1 MNKITTLILSLLIT
15 LLLGYNN
22 VYSQTNPTP
31 FDLNSGNYSFTQW
44 DATSTAG
51 TYPNNM
57 RFHTFSAA
65 DNSIANP
72 AHVANADYT
81 LAYNLTS
88 GSIIN
93 GLGVD
98 GIAFRNTGSPGNL
111 GAAVTSI
118 STVNRTNVRI
128 GWSGATLASTFTSFR
143 VYAINLEYRIG
154 NTGSWTVATYT
165 PGGTDSVQ
173 YIASLSSGNTNTV
186 AQRLTVAN
194 FTLPVACEN
203 QSEVQVR
210 WRYNYRSGSGNRP
223 QLAIDDILIQSD
235 PSTGVPIA
243 LGIPTISPSSPSALT
258 NFSVTVQALNSLNQV
273 RAVTSNTAI
282 TLSLFSGTG
291 VLSGTLTGTI
301 LSGQNSTVVSGVL
314 YSIPEGGVVIRATT
328 TSGMQLTP
336 GNSAPFS
343 VLPRASALTV
353 TPLPTNWYANTSI
366 PTLTVTAIR
375 ADNSTD
381 ISYPGP
387 ITITKATGPGNV
399 TGTLVQ
405 TPVSGVATFSA
416 VQFDAPGTYT
426 LTISGPNVT
435 SVTSTSITILPQPTM
450 TEILFPQFMVG
461 ANTATRVPTW
471 ALVRFDNLQPNTT
484 YRYRT
489 GADSTFNG
497 NTPNGAGN
505 NIHYNANIQNYN
517 YDTNPSDNLIAGR
530 HSLFTTGAN
539 ETSRVV
545 WLNLVATGNARFNE
559 GRNMHWIV
567 LFRDSV
573 RGLDS
578 RYVSTNTTSARLFGT
593 ASNNITGI
601 VDTTSAL
608 QERSIV
614 CLYDNVAGTGQPIST
629 AIVQEDGTTIT
640 AAVNYYAVLDGV
652 SGSWATVVPNS
663 LPNGIRRVEQRSL
676 LTGQIINSF
685 VDADGVWATVDT
697 RNPNRG
703 FTPIGFQTP
712 QIQAGLNI
720 TGSSYCTN
728 TPTTITWTSRGVA
741 TMNILV
747 SRDGGATFP
756 VVVATGINAFT
767 GSFIWNI
774 PDSLAGAPNLRL
786 RFVDSERSNVFS
798 TTGQF
803 AINSP
808 ARLVRSP
815 QNTGVCLGAD
825 TFLEVQVAG
834 SNLSFQWE
842 KDGQLMPG
850 TNSPRLNLRSV
861 TYGTAGLYRCI
872 INGGSGCP
880 GVNSGFALVSVNE
893 GVTVLNQ
900 PGRVVSGIGRTAE
913 LRVDAS
919 QTIGVSYQW
928 FRTRPL
934 RALIDNNRI
943 SGSRSAVLTIRN
955 LQASDFEGYVCI
967 ITSPCGNTESLE
979 GRIDEGLINVAIQG
993 SRSICENGTLDLRA
1007 NVNSTI
1013 GGTFTYQWKKD
1024 GTPIQG
1030 ATNADYVLNNVQVT
1044 SAGSYTCTVV
1054 NSPSKLEVTSFP
1066 NVITVRKAPSI
1077 TRDPSATTVCEDE
1090 NATFAITSDITTNVQ
1105 YQWYRGDVRINS
1117 ASQPALI
1124 VNKATTLDTGL
1135 YYAIVVGDCGSDT
1148 SLSARLTIKAKTVI
1162 TTQPR
1167 ATLNLVDGATI
1178 ILSVTAEGSGTLQY
1192 QWFRDGVELTGANS
1206 KLATLV
1212 ISNITWRD
1220 RGSYTVR
1227 ITGDCG
1233 STTSTASLVS
1243 VATSVEEE
1251 LANYGFSVEQN
1262 SPNPVSS
1269 ITTVGFT
1276 LSTEEAVLISLT
1288 DAFGRELTTSS
1299 LGILGSGRHTHT
1311 INMKDVTSGTYF
1323 YSVTVGGKRITK
1335 QCIVVK

>member
-1 MNKITTLILSLLIT
+1 MLALMALLLIRIS
-15 LLLGYNN
+15 N
-22 VYSQTNPTP
+22 VSAQTNPTT
-31 FDLNSGNYSFTQW
+31 FDLNSGNYSLTQW
-44 DATSTAG
+44 DPTSPAG

-65 DNSIANP
+65 DNSIANI
-72 AHVANADYT
+72 AHVTNADYT

-118 STVNRTNVRI
+118 STINRTNIRV
-128 GWSGATLASTFTSFR
+128 GWAGATLASTFTNFR

-154 NTGSWTVATYT
+154 NSGNWTVATYT

-203 QSEVQVR
+203 QSEVQIR

-235 PSTGVPIA
+235 PSTGVPIS
-243 LGIPTISPSSPSALT
+243 LGIASISPASPSALT
-258 NFSVTVQALNSLNQV
+258 PFSITVQALNSLNQV
-273 RAVTSNTAI
+273 RSVTTNTTI
-282 TLSLFSGTG
+282 TLSLGNGTG
-291 VLSGTLTGTI
+291 TLSGTLTGTI
-301 LSGQNSTVVSGVL
+301 LSGQNSTTISGLV
-314 YSIPEGGVVIRATT
+314 YSIPEGGVTIRANA
-328 TSGMQLTP
+328 TSGMQLAQATS
-336 GNSAPFS
+336 NPFN
-343 VLPRASALTV
+343 VLPRASSLTV
-353 TPLPTNWYANTSI
+353 TPLPTNWYANTPI
-366 PTLTVTAIR
+366 PNITVTAIR
-375 ADNSTD
+375 TDNSTD

-405 TPVSGVATFSA
+405 NPTNGVAIFNTL
-416 VQFDAPGTYT
+416 QFDAPGTYT
-426 LTISGPNVT
+426 LTISGPNV
-435 SVTSTSITILPQPTM
+435 SSAISTSINILAQPTM
-450 TEILFPQFMVG
+450 TELLFPQFMVG

-505 NIHYNANIQNYN
+505 NIHYNANIENYN
-517 YDTNPSDNLIAGR
+517 YDTNPSDNLIPGR

-539 ETSRVV
+539 ETSKTV
-545 WLNLVATGNARFNE
+545 WLNLVATANARFNE
-559 GRNMHWIV
+559 GRNMNWIV

-593 ASNNITGI
+593 GANNITGI

-608 QERSIV
+608 QARSIV
-614 CLYDNVAGTGQPIST
+614 CLYDNTTGTGQPIST
-629 AIVQEDGTTIT
+629 AIVQDDGTVIT
-640 AAVNYYAVLDGV
+640 AAVNFFAVLDGV

-663 LPNGIRRVEQRSL
+663 LANGIRRVEQRSL

-685 VDADGVWATVDT
+685 VDNDGVWATVDT
-697 RNPNRG
+697 RNPRGG
-703 FTPIGFQTP
+703 FTPLGFQTP

-728 TPTTITWTSRGVA
+728 TPTTISWTSRGVA

-756 VVVATGINAFT
+756 VVVASGINAST
-767 GSFIWNI
+767 GSFTWTI

-786 RFVDSERSNVFS
+786 RFVDAERTNVFS

-803 AINSP
+803 VINSP

-928 FRTRPL
+928 FRSRPM

-955 LQASDFEGYVCI
+955 LQANDFEWYVCV
-967 ITSPCGNTESLE
+967 ITSPCGNTQSQE
-979 GRIDEGLINVAIQG
+979 GKIDEGVISVVLQG
-993 SRSICENGTLDLRA
+993 NRNICEKGTLELRA
-1007 NVNSTI
+1007 VVNSTI
-1013 GGTFTYQWKKD
+1013 GGTFTYQWNKD
-1024 GTPIQG
+1024 GVAIQG
-1030 ATNADYVLNNVQVT
+1030 ATNVDYIVNNAQV
-1044 SAGSYTCTVV
+1044 SNAGSYSCTVV
-1054 NSPSKLEVTSFP
+1054 NSISKLEVTSFP
-1066 NVITVRKAPSI
+1066 NVVTVRKAPSI
-1077 TRDPSATTVCEDE
+1077 TKDPVAASVCEDE
-1090 NATFAITSDITTNVQ
+1090 SATFTITSDVTTDVQ
-1105 YQWYRGDVRINS
+1105 YQWYKGDTRINTL
-1117 ASQPALI
+1117 SQPSLI
-1124 VNKATTLDTGL
+1124 LNKTTALDTGL
-1135 YYAIVVGDCGSDT
+1135 YYAIVIDACGADT
-1148 SLSARLTIKAKTVI
+1148 SLPARLTIKAKTSI

-1167 ATLNLVDGATI
+1167 ASLNLTDGSTI

-1192 QWFRDGVELTGANS
+1192 QWFKDGVELTGANS

-1212 ISNITWRD
+1212 ISDITWRD

-1227 ITGDCG
+1227 VTGDCG
-1233 STTSTASLVS
+1233 SVNSTASLVS

-1269 ITTVGFT
+1269 TTTFGIT
-1276 LSTEEAVLISLT
+1276 LSTEDVVSISLM
-1288 DAFGRELTTSS
+1288 DAFGRELTSSS
-1299 LGILGSGRHTHT
+1299 LGLLGAGRHTHT
-1311 INMKDVTSGTYF
+1311 FTMKDVASGTYF
-1323 YSVTVGGKRITK
+1323 YTVTVGGRRITK
-1335 QCIVVK
+1335 QCVVVK